1 MKHKIFALVAVAMVA
16 VAGVN
21 VYKVSASD
29 VEMLDLQK
37 ENVEALAGVE
47 MNPWYLWFS
56 QGLTADEREIV
67 SPCSVSGA
75 QNSSSNTNGYYQGDN
90 YGVSGSHQQSSNRD
104 YYSETVLIKCAFG
117 SGNCS
122 RVKC

>member
-1 MKHKIFALVAVAMVA
+1 MKKMIFSLVAVAMVA

-37 ENVEALAGVE
+37 ENVEALAGE
-47 MNPWYLWFS
+47 ETNPWYLWFS
-56 QGLTADEREIV
+56 QGLTADEREIEYN
-67 SPCSVSGA
+67 CEFSGG
-75 QNSSSNTNGYYQGDN
+75 QSSSSEVQVHYHDDN
-90 YGVSGSHQQSSNRD
+90 NIVSGSYKQSESHNYKGYGKRI
-104 YYSETVLIKCAFG
+104 ECGFG

-122 RVKC
+122 RVDC